1 MADFDTLGKALQ
13 IPDNV
18 IKNID
23 AIDKKINQIAT
34 DSEKMATAFQS
45 AMTRMNGI
53 TGDLIKKLQ
62 TIHGLVGGIGN
73 INIGGL
79 NNVNNGLGK
88 TTTEAEKVAN
98 AVTEAAIALNRFS
111 KTWQELGG
119 RPQVSKSFE
128 ILTNREQLNVLKEA
142 RNEAD
147 AYSRA
152 LSEANKKNI
161 AETKVA
167 ANAIKEQSQTE
178 KNRHEEKMARLKQE
192 ASSVRINSSAYRDY
206 VSAITMSE
214 GTENSR
220 IKKIERMNTV
230 LSELQRKEALYAN
243 EIEIVRKKIEQLTRE
258 NDSLARSREKTK
270 KQNIDERANTQ
281 ALNAYNRAMAA
292 SDALVTQRI
301 NKIAK
306 LRQAEEMLRNAS
318 GNYATQLNRISQEIA
333 RLNKLNQ
340 GQVDSYGRVIRS
352 QHNLMNTSQQLARQL
367 ALVFSVSA
375 IEGYVTKLIRVRG
388 EFELQQTALASILQ
402 NKDQADKLFGQIT
415 ELAVRSPFSL
425 RELNQYTK
433 SLAAYQ
439 VQYEDL
445 YETTKMLAD
454 VSSGLGVGM
463 DRLILAF
470 GQVKAANFLRG
481 TEVRQFTEAGLNIL
495 GELAK
500 YYSELEGRMVS
511 VGEVQEMVTK
521 RMVSFGDVEEI
532 FKRVTSAGGMFYNM
546 QERQAETLAGQWTN
560 LTDSIDVMF
569 NEIGT
574 ANDGTLKNMVALIR
588 SLIENWEEVVYTV
601 KPAIIALGAYK
612 AATILAKISTSQF
625 AVSLRTM
632 TTGIY
637 ASSAGMRVLSK
648 AMISLRAV
656 SQGLMATLIAL
667 VPVALIGGLIEITR
681 RLTQASREAQRFNE
695 SIREITNEGTLRA
708 SELSAGFERLADNAV
723 QAADG
728 SREQK
733 QALDE
738 LSRTYS
744 GIIPQ
749 DDLKIEKL
757 REMKGAYESV
767 TTAIYNKIEADTKEK
782 KIQAVNTTYGT
793 KAMEALDALAR
804 RLTQFS
810 ISNENARVIVEEF
823 RKGIESGDITE
834 DNAYSQLTE
843 IVKEYT
849 NEVVTLQETTYK
861 SIDPQTQLTRAV
873 TKEIPEIKKA
883 TDAMSL
889 WDNKLKEVTETN
901 YKGFRLGGGSKIYD
915 ELHKQLQDVDKIK
928 EEWEK
933 SNKNKF
939 EFTIEFSEEAKK
951 TQIKA
956 YEKFIADINEK
967 IKSGEIKPDDVVS
980 AQLVIEETQNAIDK
994 LNVSPMVSQVN
1005 KVRLEFSKLTG
1016 IDFGKLNFTEM
1027 SATEGF
1033 DEYIK
1038 GLNSVIKG
1046 YEDAIKVFDEAR
1058 VAGQEVPLMQRESL
1072 LQGMES
1078 EEELRKRAEAV
1089 KAFRD
1094 AIYYEPPKTTTTGG
1108 GGSKNPELDKLKEQ
1122 LKIIQQVEQAY
1133 RKYREYMTKEEASS
1147 MAKQLAV
1154 GTVAEKVVGT
1164 LSLDTSELIEGLEK
1178 FSEEAAKKAGE
1189 EGQKA
1194 VDEVIRDYKEKNIIE
1209 IEVKGIEAAKKRVSS
1224 IFQSYEFSLDLD
1236 TKGIDASAFR
1246 NMLKSVGATDAE
1258 ISFMGLNTTTFK
1270 EAQQQLRDEIIK
1282 LQQEGGDKQ
1291 LEEAQKIQ
1299 KQLTDLEI
1307 REATKRYDELLTLR
1321 EKYQSTEKKIS
1332 DLEGKI
1338 LGWNIEIDAI
1348 KTIQEIDGIGDKFE
1362 ATQKEYLELQVQN
1375 AKDMILQLK
1384 SEALQLTE
1392 FWQNLFGDLGE
1403 LSLNSI
1409 KDIMRQRDEIIANA
1423 TPIKNSQGETS
1434 GYSSSFIDSQ
1444 GTEQQVQMTIGQYNQ
1459 LIKAYQKLK
1468 DEYRQRN
1475 PLGNFV
1481 NSIIEGRKEGES
1493 FRDFTTRLT
1502 KDFDELATEAFEVA
1516 NSILEISNASDE
1528 AMQKLQGAESI
1539 VKGFISV
1546 SEGIA
1551 SENPLAVFSGLVS
1564 VIGGI
1569 SKIHDSNREQ
1579 EIKNELEAVNELERA
1594 YSNLQYTIES
1604 GLSIDAYNMQS
1615 QVINNLMKQIKSY
1628 QAMIEAER
1636 DKKNTDQDRIDEWKD
1651 KINSLYQEISDT
1663 YRELTTQ
1670 LIGDFKS
1677 MAQTLGDSL
1686 VEALKRGEDAGVAF
1700 GDTMKDVFLQVLQ
1713 NAFQMSVLEP
1723 LMEDLTNQINEMERP
1738 KASKAE
1744 EQKQKVQELE
1754 NELNSLENRLD
1765 NSGFNILQRVQLFEQ
1780 IELKEKELAKA
1791 QEKYN
1796 QLLKDSA
1803 GEGIRVPSY
1812 EEIKSK
1818 LEEVMGSEQG
1828 VLASEWWKLI
1838 EQFIGE
1844 YFPKEAQGDNLTSLQ
1859 KGIQGLSEQT
1869 GQALE
1874 ALCESIRYFTSD
1886 SNTVLHNFYNAFVMP
1901 TDENPFLAELR
1912 VQSEQLRM
1920 LNSVLNSVVK
1930 SVPSSGKAI
1939 KVQIV

>member
-34 DSEKMATAFQS
+34 DSEKMATVFQS
-45 AMTRMNGI
+45 AMTRMG
-53 TGDLIKKLQ
+53 TGADGLLKKLQ
-62 TIHGLVGGIGN
+62 TMQATINKLDMSKFSQGVQNVGRGVTQVEQFAASIAKAAEA
-73 INIGGL
+73 INKY
-79 NNVNNGLGK
+79 N
-88 TTTEAEKVAN
+88 TENRKRADVDNSKQIRDLQKEIETLKKRTQQLDEYIAKQREAN
-98 AVTEAAIALNRFS
+98 RGS
-111 KTWQELGG
+111 GG
-119 RPQVSKSFE
+119 RSGG
-128 ILTNREQLNVLKEA
+128 N
-142 RNEAD
+142 
-147 AYSRA
+147 
-152 LSEANKKNI
+152 
-161 AETKVA
+161 
-167 ANAIKEQSQTE
+167 
-178 KNRHEEKMARLKQE
+178 
-192 ASSVRINSSAYRDY
+192 SSGINSDVKA
-206 VSAITMSE
+206 M
-214 GTENSR
+214 
-220 IKKIERMNTV
+220 
-230 LSELQRKEALYAN
+230 
-243 EIEIVRKKIEQLTRE
+243 
-258 NDSLARSREKTK
+258 
-270 KQNIDERANTQ
+270 
-281 ALNAYNRAMAA
+281 NAYNRAMA
-292 SDALVTQRI
+292 SSEALVTQRI

-352 QHNLMNTSQQLARQL
+352 QRQLMNTAEQLTRQL
-367 ALVFSVSA
+367 ALIFSVSA

-445 YETTKMLAD
+445 YDTTKMLAD
-454 VSSGLGVGM
+454 VSSGLGVDM
-463 DRLILAF
+463 QRLILAF

-495 GELAK
+495 GELSK
-500 YYSELEGRMVS
+500 YYSELEGRMIS

-588 SLIENWEEVVYTV
+588 SIIENWKEVVYTV

-695 SIREITNEGTLRA
+695 SIREITNEGLLRA
-708 SELSAGFERLADNAV
+708 SELSAGFERLANNAV
-723 QAADG
+723 KAADG

-782 KIQAVNTTYGT
+782 KIQEVNTTYGT

-804 RLTQFS
+804 RLTQFR
-810 ISNENARVIVEEF
+810 ISTENARAIVEKF
-823 RKGIESGDITE
+823 REGIVSGDITE

-873 TKEIPEIKKA
+873 TKEIPEIKEA
-883 TDAMSL
+883 TKAMSL
-889 WDNKLKEVTETN
+889 FDEKLKEVQETN
-901 YKGFRLGGGSKIYD
+901 YKGFKIGGGSKVYD
-915 ELHKQLQDVDKIK
+915 ELHKQLQEVGKIK

-933 SNKNKF
+933 SNENKF
-939 EFTIEFSEEAKK
+939 ELTIEFSEEAKK
-951 TQIKA
+951 VQIQA
-956 YEKFIADINEK
+956 YEQFIADINEK

-994 LNVSPMVSQVN
+994 LNVSPMVKQIN
-1005 KVRLEFSKLTG
+1005 DLRLEFSKLTN
-1016 IDFGKLNFTEM
+1016 IDFGKLSFTEISETDSFSEYVKRVESVADGYKKSIDEIN
-1027 SATEGF
+1027 SAKKEGKS
-1033 DEYIK
+1033 IP
-1038 GLNSVIKG
+1038 
-1046 YEDAIKVFDEAR
+1046 
-1058 VAGQEVPLMQRESL
+1058 PLDMNDL

-1078 EEELRKRAEAV
+1078 ADELEARYNAIM
-1089 KAFRD
+1089 KYLD
-1094 AIYYEPPKTTTTGG
+1094 AIRYNAPKETTSGS
-1108 GGSKNPELDKLKEQ
+1108 SKNPELEILKEQ
-1122 LKIIQQVEQAY
+1122 LKIIKQVVDAY
-1133 RKYREYMTKEEASS
+1133 NKYKQYMSEGEASS
-1147 MAKQLAV
+1147 LAKQLAD

-1164 LSLDTSELIEGLEK
+1164 LSLDTSGLIEGLEK

-1224 IFQSYEFSLDLD
+1224 IFQSYEFSLDLN
-1236 TKGIDASAFR
+1236 TKGIDASEFR

-1258 ISFMGLNTTTFK
+1258 ISFMGLDVTTFK
-1270 EAQQQLRDEIIK
+1270 EAQEKLRSEILE
-1282 LQQEGGDKQ
+1282 LQKQGGSEQIDAAK
-1291 LEEAQKIQ
+1291 EIQ

-1307 REATKRYDELLTLR
+1307 REATKRYDELFALR

-1375 AKDMILQLK
+1375 AKDMILELK

-1434 GYSSSFIDSQ
+1434 GYSSSFIDAKGQ
-1444 GTEQQVQMTIGQYNQ
+1444 EQEVQMTIGQYNQ
-1459 LIKAYQKLK
+1459 LIKAYKKLN

-1493 FRDFTTRLT
+1493 FKDFTTRLT

-1528 AMQKLQGAESI
+1528 AMQTLQGAESI

-1546 SEGIA
+1546 AEGI
-1551 SENPLAVFSGLVS
+1551 SSKNPLALFSGLVS

-1615 QVINNLMKQIKSY
+1615 QVINNLIKQIKSY

-1636 DKKNTDQDRIDEWKD
+1636 DKKNTDKDRIAEWKD
-1651 KINSLYQEISDT
+1651 QINSLYQEISDT
-1663 YRELTTQ
+1663 YRELATQ

-1723 LMEDLTNQINEMERP
+1723 LMEDLSNQMNEMMRP
-1738 KASKAE
+1738 KASEAE
-1744 EQKQKVQELE
+1744 EQQKKVQELE
-1754 NELNSLENRLD
+1754 NELNSLEHRRD
-1765 NSGFNILQRVQLFEQ
+1765 NTGFNIIARAQLTEQ
-1780 IELKEKELAKA
+1780 IKLKEEELAKA

-1818 LEEVMGSEQG
+1818 FEEVMGSEQG

-1874 ALCESIRYFTSD
+1874 ALLESCRYFTSD

-1901 TDENPFLAELR
+1901 TEENPFLSELR
-1912 VQSEQLRM
+1912 LQTDQLRM